1 MKMENM
7 LKYQEIDGKIKK
19 IVYTLNHSDECLKGK
34 KLGLFLKNSEEQL
47 KKMDK
52 RSEEL
57 TALINKLKAS
67 YQQSIKDF
75 DELENGVGHA
85 IDKDEL
91 NYLSKK
97 LNDVSKSI
105 VAIDKDI
112 NVALKEMN
120 DISKRYDELRGKV
133 PTARSQYMECKEK
146 FETLKKQREPEVSAL
161 RAELQQLEKEID
173 AKNLEVYQKLRKQN
187 IYPVLVPLVGDKKCG
202 GCQMEVS
209 IGATG
214 KLDENSFVVCEN
226 CQRLIYKK

>member
-19 IVYTLNHSDECLKGK
+19 IIYGLNHSDESLRGK
-34 KLGLFLKNSEEQL
+34 KLGQFLKESEEQL
-47 KKMDK
+47 KKMD
-52 RSEEL
+52 RRAEEL
-57 TALINKLKAS
+57 TSLVNKLKTT

-75 DELENGVGHA
+75 DELENGVGNA

-97 LNDVSKSI
+97 LTDVSRSI
-105 VAIDKDI
+105 ATIEKDVNAAI
-112 NVALKEMN
+112 KEMD

-146 FETLKKQREPEVSAL
+146 FEALKKQREPEVSAL
-161 RAELQQLEKEID
+161 RAELQTVEKEVD
-173 AKNLEVYQKLRKQN
+173 AKTLEIYQKLRKQG
-187 IYPVLVPLVGDKKCG
+187 IYPVLVPLVGANKCG

>member
-1 MKMENM
+1 MKMESM
-7 LKYQEIDGKIKK
+7 LKYQEIDGQIKK
-19 IVYTLNHSDECLKGK
+19 IVYNLNHSEECLRGK
-34 KLGLFLKNSEEQL
+34 KLGQFLKESEESL

-57 TALINKLKAS
+57 TALINKLKTS
-67 YQQSIKDF
+67 YQQSTKDF

-85 IDKDEL
+85 IDKEEL

-97 LNDVSKSI
+97 LAEVSKSI
-105 VAIDKDI
+105 ATIEKDI
-112 NVALKEMN
+112 NVAIREMD

-146 FETLKKQREPEVSAL
+146 FEKLKKEHEPEVSAL
-161 RAELQQLEKEID
+161 RAELQALEKDLD
-173 AKNLEVYQKLRKQN
+173 AKILEGYQKLRKQG
-187 IYPVLVPLVGDKKCG
+187 IYPVIVPLVGGNKCG

-214 KLDENSFVVCEN
+214 KLDEKSFVVCEN
-226 CQRLIYKK
+226 CQRLIYK